1 MRSPV
6 NEIIEFNK
14 VLLGPERRVH
24 AQDGRE
30 LTAEAMGKKLE
41 ALAKGAFPFFRGTFH
56 LMARD
61 LLQQRVPL
69 AQALA
74 PEGLI
79 VGDLH
84 LENFGAYRGSSGQRC
99 FDVNDFDDVGFGPV
113 DLDLKRLC
121 TSAMLLPGLD
131 AGARTAASK
140 AIAHGWLEGIVRM
153 GGRFPVR
160 PLTADKAEPPVKEL
174 LAAHTGKPIAAL
186 DPPKSV
192 AVEPRWTTVVEAA
205 IEEWRQNLE
214 QLKAEVPKG
223 KVEGVAYRFR
233 GTGSLGRLRFWAV
246 LGHGEGKHVVELKEA
261 RPSQLDACRLAPGG
275 AGRPSPAGAHVS
287 NPAGLR
293 ARMQA
298 ASIRR
303 LQGDPWPSIA
313 GTHLNELPALAR
325 LIEPDDEKIA
335 SDRFAG
341 PKSTKEELIA
351 YAGQCGEVL
360 ARIHVRESAPQLL
373 SAGWDAKAA
382 ADGAVEF
389 AKGYAKT
396 VEADFAAFV
405 KAAAHVRGDLGLQ
418 PGAAPSRT
426 AP

>member
-6 NEIIEFNK
+6 TEIIDFNK
-14 VLLGPERRVH
+14 PLVAAERRVH

-30 LTAEAMGKKLE
+30 LTAEAMAKKLE
-41 ALAKGAFPFFRGTFH
+41 ALARGPFPFFRGTFH

-69 AQALA
+69 AAPHA

-84 LENFGAYRGSSGQRC
+84 LENFGAYRGASGQRC

-121 TSAMLLPGLD
+121 TSALLLPGLD
-131 AGARTAASK
+131 TAARTGACK
-140 AIAHGWLEGIVRM
+140 AIAQGWLEGIVRM

-160 PLTADKAEPPVKEL
+160 PMNADKAEAPIKEL
-174 LAAHTGKPIAAL
+174 LLTHGGKPIDAL
-186 DPPKSV
+186 APPKSV
-192 AVEPRWTTVVEAA
+192 PVEPKWTAVVEAA
-205 IEEWRQNLE
+205 VEEWRENLE

-246 LGHGEGKHVVELKEA
+246 LGHGEARHVVELKEA
-261 RPSQLDACRLAPGG
+261 RPSQLDEARLPASAKTGDAAHPATSASPAAPG
-275 AGRPSPAGAHVS
+275 P
-287 NPAGLR
+287 R

-313 GTHLNELPALAR
+313 GTHLGKLPALAR

-373 SAGWDAKAA
+373 SAAWDPQAA

-389 AKGYAKT
+389 AKSYAKT
-396 VEADFAAFV
+396 VEADYAAFV
-405 KAAAHVRGDLGLQ
+405 KAAADV
-418 PGAAPSRT
+418 AAKLR
-426 AP
+426 A

>member
-1 MRSPV
+1 MNMRSPV
-6 NEIIEFNK
+6 TEIIEFNK
-14 VLLGPERRVH
+14 ALLGPERRVL

-30 LTAEAMGKKLE
+30 LTAEAMGKKME
-41 ALAKGAFPFFRGTFH
+41 ALARGAFPFFRGTFH

-69 AQALA
+69 AAALA

-131 AGARTAASK
+131 AGARMAASK

-160 PLTADKAEPPVKEL
+160 ALTADKAEPPVKEL
-174 LAAHTGKPIAAL
+174 LAAHSGKPIAAL
-186 DPPKSV
+186 EPPKSV
-192 AVEPRWTTVVEAA
+192 PVEPRWTSVVEAA
-205 IEEWRQNLE
+205 VEEWRANLE

-246 LGHGEGKHVVELKEA
+246 LGHGEGRHVVELKEA
-261 RPSQLDACRLAPGG
+261 RPSQLDACRGHV
-275 AGRPSPAGAHVS
+275 PAG
-287 NPAGLR
+287 PR

-313 GTHLNELPALAR
+313 GTHLNKLPALAR

-341 PKSTKEELIA
+341 PKSTKEELVA

-373 SAGWDAKAA
+373 SAAWDAKAA

-405 KAAAHVRGDLGLQ
+405 KAAADVRQELGV
-418 PGAAPSRT
+418 
-426 AP
+426 